1 MTTNE
6 SAARDDR
13 TRQRIL
19 HVLRNDRMLHRHAAS
34 IRVDV
39 ADSRVVL
46 TGALPASTL
55 VDQLVPAIRRA
66 GVLSQVTNQVRI
78 GRQAA

>member
-1 MTTNE
+1 MTTTE
-6 SAARDDR
+6 IAARDDR

-19 HVLRNDRMLHRHAAS
+19 HVLRNDRMLHRHASS

-39 ADSRVVL
+39 TDSRVVL

-55 VDQLVPAIRRA
+55 VEQLVPAIRRA

-78 GRQAA
+78 GRQVA